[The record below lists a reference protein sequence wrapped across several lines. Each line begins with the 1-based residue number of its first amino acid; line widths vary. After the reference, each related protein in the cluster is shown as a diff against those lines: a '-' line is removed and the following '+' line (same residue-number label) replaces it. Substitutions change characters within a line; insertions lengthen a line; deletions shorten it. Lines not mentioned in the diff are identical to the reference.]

1 MSVIIQLSELS
12 FVSEDGMKVLDDVHL
27 RVNRGDLVFL
37 VGPAAAGK
45 SVLIGLLGTQIE
57 PQQGQILV
65 YGRNIAR
72 LSRKKAFDLR
82 RQIGLLPQGFVPL
95 QKTVMENVTFK
106 MRCLGDFREQAEEKA
121 LAALDQVGLTSKL
134 AHMAT
139 ELDPLDRV
147 RLGIAL
153 SISDEPL
160 LLLFD
165 DPLVGLSS
173 EEQDQI
179 YGLLAQLNRRGFT
192 ILATTRDSI
201 PNAGF
206 SARIVE
212 LVDGRVEEKL

>member
-12 FVSEDGMKVLDDVHL
+12 FVSKDGMKVLDDVHL

>member
-12 FVSEDGMKVLDDVHL
+12 FVSEDGIKVLDDVHL

-134 AHMAT
+134 AHVAT
-139 ELDPLDRV
+139 ELDPFDCV

-153 SISDEPL
+153 SICDEPL
-160 LLLFD
+160 LLLLD
-165 DPLVGLSS
+165 DPFVGLSS
-173 EEQDQI
+173 EEQEQI
-179 YGLLAQLNRRGFT
+179 YELLAQLNRRGFT

-201 PNAGF
+201 PRAGS
-206 SARIVE
+206 SARIVK
-212 LVDGRVEEKL
+212 LVDGRVEEKS

>member
-12 FVSEDGMKVLDDVHL
+12 FVSEDGIKVLDDVHL

-45 SVLIGLLGTQIE
+45 SILIGLLGAQIK

-95 QKTVMENVTFK
+95 EKTVMENVTFK
-106 MRCLGDFREQAEEKA
+106 LRGLGDFREQAEEKA
-121 LAALDQVGLTSKL
+121 LAAVDQVGLTSKL
-134 AHMAT
+134 TQMAT
-139 ELDPLDRV
+139 ELDPFDRV

-153 SISDEPL
+153 SICDEPL
-160 LLLFD
+160 LLLLD
-165 DPLVGLSS
+165 DPFVDLSS
-173 EEQDQI
+173 EEQGQI
-179 YGLLAQLNRRGFT
+179 YELLSQLNKRGFT
-192 ILATTRDSI
+192 ILATTRNSI
-201 PNAGF
+201 PRAVS

-212 LVDGRVEEKL
+212 LVDRRIEERS

>member
-12 FVSEDGMKVLDDVHL
+12 FVSKDGIKVLDDVHL
-27 RVNRGDLVFL
+27 RVNRGDLVFV

-45 SVLIGLLGTQIE
+45 SVLVGLLGTQIE

-95 QKTVMENVTFK
+95 QKTVMENVIFK

-134 AHMAT
+134 AHVAT

-153 SISDEPL
+153 SICDEPL
-160 LLLFD
+160 LLLLD
-165 DPLVGLSS
+165 DPLVDLSS
-173 EEQDQI
+173 EEQEQV
-179 YGLLAQLNRRGFT
+179 YSLLAQLNRRGFT

-201 PNAGF
+201 LHA
-206 SARIVE
+206 SSSTRIME
-212 LVDGRVEEKL
+212 LIDGRVEEKS

>member
-12 FVSEDGMKVLDDVHL
+12 FVSEDGIKVLDDVHL

-121 LAALDQVGLTSKL
+121 LAALDQVGLTSEL
-134 AHMAT
+134 AHVAT
-139 ELDPLDRV
+139 ELDPFDRV

-153 SISDEPL
+153 SICDEPL
-160 LLLFD
+160 LLLLD
-165 DPLVGLSS
+165 DPFVGLSS
-173 EEQDQI
+173 EEQEQI
-179 YGLLAQLNRRGFT
+179 YELLAQLNRRGFT

-201 PNAGF
+201 PRAGS
-206 SARIVE
+206 SARIVK
-212 LVDGRVEEKL
+212 LVDGRVEEKS

>member
-12 FVSEDGMKVLDDVHL
+12 FVSEDGIKVLDDVHL

-134 AHMAT
+134 VHVAT
-139 ELDPLDRV
+139 ELDPFDRV

-153 SISDEPL
+153 SICDEPL
-160 LLLFD
+160 LLLLD
-165 DPLVGLSS
+165 DPFVGLSS
-173 EEQDQI
+173 EEQEQV
-179 YGLLAQLNRRGFT
+179 YELLAQLNRRGFT

-201 PNAGF
+201 PRAGS
-206 SARIVE
+206 SARIVK
-212 LVDGRVEEKL
+212 LVDGRVEEKS

>member
-12 FVSEDGMKVLDDVHL
+12 FVSEEGIKVLDDVHL
-27 RVNRGDLVFL
+27 RVNRGDLVFV

-45 SVLIGLLGTQIE
+45 SVLVGLLGTQIE

-134 AHMAT
+134 AHVAT
-139 ELDPLDRV
+139 VLDPLDRV

-153 SISDEPL
+153 SICDEPL
-160 LLLFD
+160 LILLD
-165 DPLVGLSS
+165 DPFVDLSS
-173 EEQDQI
+173 EEQEQVH
-179 YGLLAQLNRRGFT
+179 LLLTQLNRRGFT
-192 ILATTRDSI
+192 ILATTRNSI
-201 PNAGF
+201 PQA
-206 SARIVE
+206 SSSTRIVK
-212 LVDGRVEEKL
+212 LVDGRVEEKS